1 MVDALGSLAVQSV
14 SLSYVSATL
23 SLRLKPSAGD
33 IRSRRGGWASNSRQ
47 VFASRIVRTIDLTKS
62 FDIPEPVQA
71 IEILP
76 VAPSTSVT

>member
-33 IRSRRGGWASNSRQ
+33 IRSRRGVGLRIVAS
-47 VFASRIVRTIDLTKS
+47 VFARRIVRTIDLTKS